1 MAKALFSHMKQLPL
15 NAKLDRFFTSILQP
29 VLPLLTSDEID
40 QVISG
45 KKKNIMKLTF
55 HENNSY

>member
-45 KKKNIMKLTF
+45 KKNHYETNL
-55 HENNSY
+55 S